1 MIKIMKN
8 KNIKKEIEQLDLII
22 KDKVKMVLNH
32 HITDMIMVDFK
43 GQKEIQ
49 KIIDKQVLIK
59 EIIEIEMVGRIILI
73 DIIINIKKIKDK
85 IVIKQLNHIFK
96 DKKESLIINIENKKK
111 NIMMINISI
120 IIKVISIKIRILK

>member
-1 MIKIMKN
+1 MKN
-8 KNIKKEIEQLDLII
+8 KNFKKEIEQLDLII

-73 DIIINIKKIKDK
+73 DIIINIKKTKDK

-96 DKKESLIINIENKKK
+96 DKKESLIMQIENKKK